1 MKNRKLFRIVVMIA
15 CFLFAGLNLLKVIK
29 GEYTTIDVFLMVMFL
44 IFGILYAFLLYRKD
58 KQV

>member
-1 MKNRKLFRIVVMIA
+1 MIA